1 MLITAQPT
9 IPPKA
14 MEESVCS
21 PEQPYPDII
30 GLVSPG
36 FVKASIFVGFMYCV
50 YLWDQSIAK
59 TKKDRIGPL
68 HRFVNWA
75 VASGEEHDVYYAG
88 IEEVRQRNKDHM
100 NLGQRPKYRVS
111 YPEYVP
117 STRTVNN
124 GLQGC
129 EFGESIWIDGKG
141 SGCEDGTCIR

>member
-1 MLITAQPT
+1 
-9 IPPKA
+9 
-14 MEESVCS
+14 
-21 PEQPYPDII
+21 
-30 GLVSPG
+30 
-36 FVKASIFVGFMYCV
+36 MYCV